1 MRTRP
6 GSPPGSH
13 AHLSF
18 RKLSI
23 IQSGSIFINQVKH
36 NKKKTQLK
44 AKAAPNYINIETHA
58 QHTPTQTYSHTCTLT
73 DAGRTSKIPRVLDA
87 QTERRNVWYLTA
99 PKISHRAPNKV
110 YFQFH
115 QSIFYP
121 SSKNVC
127 EYLKKHVELI
137 LTRSNLYPY
146 TDIYIYIH
154 WHLMLNKRGG
164 LMAARAAAAAK

>member
-58 QHTPTQTYSHTCTLT
+58 QHTHQHKHTHTHAHSQMLEEQARFRVCWTHRRRDEMSGASQHQRYRIEHQTKCIFNFT
-73 DAGRTSKIPRVLDA
+73 RVFS
-87 QTERRNVWYLTA
+87 
-99 PKISHRAPNKV
+99 IHRQKMFAN
-110 YFQFH
+110 
-115 QSIFYP
+115 I
-121 SSKNVC
+121 SKN
-127 EYLKKHVELI
+127 
-137 LTRSNLYPY
+137 
-146 TDIYIYIH
+146 
-154 WHLMLNKRGG
+154 MLN
-164 LMAARAAAAAK
+164 